1 MSISAKPP
9 LHKYIGDLHY
19 EHMMWLNSLQFRKE
33 ETTILEHRMED
44 IVRRN
49 NQPDVMAE
57 LEHFQNQ
64 FIRQKEV
71 IDELRHDIKAHENIL
86 EQEAK
91 QNPVAI
97 DHRHFTDHSELRER
111 VEMFEKIYM
120 ELKNDFYRWVSKW
133 M

>member
-1 MSISAKPP
+1 MTTATRTKD
-9 LHKYIGDLHY
+9 HKYIGDLHH
-19 EHMMWLNSLQFRKE
+19 EHMMWLNTLQFRKE
-33 ETTILEHRMED
+33 ETTILEGRMEE

-64 FIRQKEV
+64 FIRQHEV
-71 IDELRHDIKAHENIL
+71 IDELRHDVKAHGSAL
-86 EQEAK
+86 EREAK
-91 QNPVAI
+91 EHPVAI
-97 DHRHFTDHSELRER
+97 DHKYFTDHSELRDRMET
-111 VEMFEKIYM
+111 FEKIYM